1 MARTKA
7 SVKKEKKAKKDQGSK
22 VKKAQSKGKRKHS
35 KGDDDESE
43 KKVATVTVK
52 VKKTKSKEPEE
63 KDEDSEAT
71 ESEGE
76 GEDEEEQEEKPKK
89 KRSRRYTKTR
99 SNVRILQ
106 ANDQPILPK
115 LCFKRMVERVLNDG
129 ITPLVNDKHPYRT
142 RAKAVDAMAV
152 RVEGKLDEAL
162 QYAPGIMFM
171 HQRSKPV
178 KGSHGKRH
186 KLQPEVTF
194 QVRHLNMIRAFFNKN
209 PRYSFYGNKP
219 APCGPVVIEK
229 K

>member
-76 GEDEEEQEEKPKK
+76 EEEEKPKK

-129 ITPLVNDKHPYRT
+129 ITPLVDDKHPYRT
-142 RAKAVDAMAV
+142 RGKAVDAMAV
-152 RVEGKLDEAL
+152 RVEGELDKAL

-229 K
+229 N